1 MRKLALII
9 FSFTLTLGLSAQT
22 PSDTLELKK
31 IDRKSE
37 KKLEKKLEKKTGK
50 KHDKIKIKDFIENQD
65 DTLTNEFLDTL
76 TVRKSLVVNDYS
88 LIGVQYG
95 AGLSQVLW
103 NPRQEQ
109 SMVIIPVNFGVT
121 YTKYGQMFAMPFF
134 AFKAGLFYAKE
145 GYQFEYNEE
154 YDWTYKIEGAEKA
167 ILDVVEVPLLFQF
180 HYDTWNFK
188 IIAELGCYGGYRL
201 GIHRFPGKTGSVKP
215 EMEHSFTETDRRFD
229 YGLKG
234 GAGIAFVFDPL
245 EFHITASYKHS
256 LSSLYTPDHNSQY
269 YYRFA
274 YPSNIIIS
282 AGVYFQLS
290 KRTGKTKAALK
301 NEAKDLIYG
310 NTESKGR

>member
-1 MRKLALII
+1 MKRIFIIILLSSLTFSLA
-9 FSFTLTLGLSAQT
+9 SQPAADSLGTLSAAD
-22 PSDTLELKK
+22 SKVKK
-31 IDRKSE
+31 
-37 KKLEKKLEKKTGK
+37 KKLEK
-50 KHDKIKIKDFIENQD
+50 IKVNEFIHKVD

-76 TVRKSLVVNDYS
+76 TIRKTLVVNDYS

-95 AGLSQVLW
+95 VGLSQVMW

-109 SMVIIPVNFGVT
+109 SMLFVPVNIGVT

-167 ILDVVEVPLLFQF
+167 VLEVVEVPLLFQF
-180 HYDTWNFK
+180 HYDMWNFK
-188 IIAELGCYGGYRL
+188 IMAELGCYGGYRL
-201 GIHRFPGKTGSVKP
+201 GITRYPGKTGNVMP
-215 EMEHSFTETDRRFD
+215 EVEHSFLETDKRVD

-234 GAGIAFVFDPL
+234 GVGIALVFDPL
-245 EFHITASYKHS
+245 EFHISASYKHS
-256 LSSLYTPDHNSQY
+256 LSSLYEPNYYSEY

-274 YPSNIIIS
+274 YPSNIVIS
-282 AGVYFQLS
+282 AGVHFQLS

-301 NEAKDLIYG
+301 KEARDLVYG

>member
-1 MRKLALII
+1 MKKILTILLSLA
-9 FSFTLTLGLSAQT
+9 FAVGVSAQDK
-22 PSDTLELKK
+22 PEMKK
-31 IDRKSE
+31 S
-37 KKLEKKLEKKTGK
+37 KKLKSVSAKELINNRE
-50 KHDKIKIKDFIENQD
+50 

-76 TVRKSLVVNDYS
+76 EIKKALVVNNYS
-88 LIGVQYG
+88 MIGFQYG
-95 AGLSQVLW
+95 AGLSQVMW

-109 SMVIIPVNFGVT
+109 SMVFVPVNFGVT

-201 GIHRFPGKTGSVKP
+201 GIHRFPGKTGNVSP
-215 EMEHSFTETDRRFD
+215 ELEHSFTETDIRID

-234 GAGIAFVFDPL
+234 GLGFALVFDPL
-245 EFHITASYKHS
+245 EFHVTASYKHS
-256 LSSLYTPDHNSQY
+256 LSSLYTPDHNSDY

-274 YPSNIIIS
+274 YPSNIVIS
-282 AGVYFQLS
+282 AGVHFQLS

-301 NEAKDLIYG
+301 KEAKDLVYG
-310 NTESKGR
+310 NTESQSR

>member
-1 MRKLALII
+1 M
-9 FSFTLTLGLSAQT
+9 TVTLSAQSAADSLRKADSLVVAEKMISVEKAKK
-22 PSDTLELKK
+22 PGKAGKK
-31 IDRKSE
+31 ID
-37 KKLEKKLEKKTGK
+37 
-50 KHDKIKIKDFIENQD
+50 DVNIKGIIHELD

-76 TVRKSLVVNDYS
+76 VIKKNLVVNDYS

-95 AGLSQVLW
+95 VGLSQVMW

-109 SMVIIPVNFGVT
+109 SMMFIPVNFGLT

-167 ILDVVEVPLLFQF
+167 VLELIEVPLLFQF

-188 IIAELGCYGGYRL
+188 ILAEVGCYGGYRL
-201 GIHRFPGKTGSVKP
+201 GITRYPGKTGNVRP
-215 EMEHSFTETDRRFD
+215 ELEHSFTDTDIRID
-229 YGLKG
+229 YGIKG
-234 GAGIAFVFDPL
+234 GVGFALVFDPL
-245 EFHITASYKHS
+245 EFHVTASYKHS
-256 LSSLYTPDHNSQY
+256 LSSLYEPDHNSQY

-282 AGVYFQLS
+282 AGVHFQLS
-290 KRTGKTKAALK
+290 KRTGKTKASLK
-301 NEAKDLIYG
+301 KEAKDFVYG
-310 NTESKGR
+310 NPESKSR